1 MINNEFLLIGIC
13 TTNFQYIG
21 NGKWKSY
28 LLKLEVEKFASK
40 KGNAFEVE
48 VQVYGNNNAV
58 DTKLEMLGKQV
69 AVNGYIDSFQTNE
82 GHVMVKLVAQRIYP
96 LGEQQIKISN
106 DVDTGTGEELDQEQL
121 PDGNVELSEDDLPF

>member
-13 TTNFQYIG
+13 TTTYQYNG

-48 VQVYGNNNAV
+48 VQIYGNNTAV
-58 DTKLEMLGKQV
+58 DTKMPMIGKQV
-69 AVNGYIDSFQTNE
+69 AVNGYIDTYQTNE
-82 GHVMVKLVAQRIYP
+82 GHVMSKLVAQRIYP

-106 DVDTGTGEELDQEQL
+106 DVE
-121 PDGNVELSEDDLPF
+121 F

>member
-13 TTNFQYIG
+13 TTNYQYIG

-48 VQVYGNNNAV
+48 VQVYGNNTAV
-58 DTKLEMLGKQV
+58 DTKMAMIGKQV
-69 AVNGYIDSFQTNE
+69 AINGYIDSFMTNE

-106 DVDTGTGEELDQEQL
+106 DVETGNGKNDEQMLDGIEIT
-121 PDGNVELSEDDLPF
+121 EDDLPF